1 MESHGEGSCAVE
13 RAVERRRTGMSMF
26 FGTHENRVD
35 KKGRVSVPAT
45 FRAAIGTQN
54 VPGIIV
60 FPSWNSPGAY
70 EGCRGDFLEQLS
82 SSMESMDLFSEQ
94 DVMAD
99 LVFGAAVQLQWDSE
113 GRIVLPERMMK
124 RAAIT
129 DRVAFVGRGLTFQLW
144 EPERFYEQEEER
156 LQKAREL
163 KLTLRLKPPVTA

>member
-1 MESHGEGSCAVE
+1 MEGHGERSCAGE
-13 RAVERRRTGMSMF
+13 RAVERWRTGTSMF

-54 VPGIIV
+54 VPGIII

-82 SSMESMDLFSEQ
+82 ASMESMELFSEQ

-99 LVFGAAVQLQWDSE
+99 LVFGAAVQLQWDAE
-113 GRIVLPERMMK
+113 GRIVLPEKVMT
-124 RAAIT
+124 RAGLT

-144 EPERFYEQEEER
+144 DPDLFYAQEEER

-163 KLTLRLKPPVTA
+163 KLTLRLKPQVPA